1 MATWVAMVTA
11 RHVRRMRMSQP
22 SESQPQP
29 DPGNTA
35 SELKKVEAKLRL
47 MTKVLK
53 DSADP
58 TIIRDLDGCVLDV
71 NHEVERVFGW
81 RREEMIGNRTKHLFA
96 PECRKAAE
104 KLHQRRLQ
112 GETVRNF
119 ETIVR
124 AESGRLVPV
133 LATVFLLTDE
143 EGKPVAM
150 ADILKDVTQLKQ
162 ACNRVHQQNRDLKQ
176 FARALSHDLA
186 TPLGAIRG
194 FADILSQDHR
204 EQLDEA
210 GREHCQSILDAAD
223 RMNRMIKDLL
233 NLTSLENDLIELV
246 PTELSTVLDDAL
258 CNLSAIIR
266 DNEAVITSDPLP
278 TVPGSATLLTRLFQN
293 LIGNALKFR
302 REDTPQIHVTAER
315 SADAWQ
321 ISVRDNGIGIDS
333 QHYEKI
339 FSPLHRLHAE
349 SVFPGTGIGLTA
361 CRSIVERFGGRI
373 WVESERGRGSTF
385 HFTVPDQPP
394 ERDAD

>member
-1 MATWVAMVTA
+1 
-11 RHVRRMRMSQP
+11 MSQP

-29 DPGNTA
+29 DLGNTV
-35 SELKKVEAKLRL
+35 SELKKVEAQLRL
-47 MTKVLK
+47 MTKVFM

-58 TIIRDLDGCVLDV
+58 IIIRDLDGCVLDV
-71 NHEVERVFGW
+71 NYEVERVFGW

-96 PECRKAAE
+96 PECRNAAE
-104 KLHQRRLQ
+104 ELHERRLQ

-133 LATVFLLTDE
+133 LATVILLTDE

-194 FADILSQDHR
+194 FAEILSQDHR
-204 EQLDEA
+204 KQLDEA
-210 GREHCQSILDAAD
+210 GREHCQSILDAAG
-223 RMNRMIKDLL
+223 RMDRMIKDLL
-233 NLTSLENDLIELV
+233 DLTCLESDRIELV
-246 PTELSTVLDDAL
+246 PTELSTARDDAL
-258 CNLSAIIR
+258 SNLSAIIQ

-278 TVPGSATLLTRLFQN
+278 TVPGSLSLLTRLFQN

-302 REDTPQIHVTAER
+302 REDTPRIHVTAGR

-321 ISVRDNGIGIDS
+321 ISVRDNGIGINPE
-333 QHYEKI
+333 HHEKI
-339 FSPLHRLHAE
+339 FAPLHRLHAE

-385 HFTVPDQPP
+385 YFTVPDQPP
-394 ERDAD
+394 EPEAH